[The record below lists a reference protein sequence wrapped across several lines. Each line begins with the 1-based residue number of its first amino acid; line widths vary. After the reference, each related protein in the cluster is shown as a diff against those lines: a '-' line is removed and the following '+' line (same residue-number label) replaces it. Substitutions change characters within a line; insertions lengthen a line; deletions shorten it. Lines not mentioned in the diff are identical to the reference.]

1 MYERPVNEADDLR
14 EAAREAHSA
23 MKDMRALMRE
33 AEKVMGTLEQ
43 RVEELR
49 KAVHNEVDTQIA
61 NVVKEGLDEYG
72 KTMDQAIKDGTNAVY
87 RRFDLIYDLLMGKSP
102 SQKRKYEYDLEEVV
116 GIATE
121 GDKDL
126 VRKML
131 AEHLNADP
139 IKGVVP

>member
-61 NVVKEGLDEYG
+61 NVVREGLDEYG

-102 SQKRKYEYDLEEVV
+102 SQKR
-116 GIATE
+116 
-121 GDKDL
+121 
-126 VRKML
+126 
-131 AEHLNADP
+131 
-139 IKGVVP
+139 